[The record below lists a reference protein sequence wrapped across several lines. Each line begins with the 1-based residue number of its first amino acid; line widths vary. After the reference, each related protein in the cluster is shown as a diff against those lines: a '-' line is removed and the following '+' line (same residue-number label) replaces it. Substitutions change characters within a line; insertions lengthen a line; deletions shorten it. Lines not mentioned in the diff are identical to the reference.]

1 MADTDPKKASRTGS
15 LLDSLT
21 SYGSGDTRPR
31 HATGKEMSIED
42 EAASRFI
49 NDAIYEMVPTEG
61 REGALQR
68 SEMKKLT
75 MEQLL
80 AGKSYTEVAEKV
92 DNLVQ
97 ASRAAEAAATKK
109 SSGFKMSGMK
119 FYDKDYNKK

>member
-1 MADTDPKKASRTGS
+1 MANTDPKKASRVGS

-21 SYGSGDTRPR
+21 NYGSDSARPR
-31 HATGKEMSIED
+31 HATGKEMSVEE
-42 EAASRFI
+42 EASSRFI

-68 SEMKKLT
+68 AEMKKMT
-75 MEQLL
+75 QKQLL
-80 AGKSYTEVAEKV
+80 EGKSYTEVAEGMDKFV
-92 DNLVQ
+92 K

-119 FYDKDYNKK
+119 FYDKDYK

>member
-61 REGALQR
+61 REGALR
-68 SEMKKLT
+68 RAEMSKLT

-80 AGKSYTEVAEKV
+80 EGKSYTEVAEKV
-92 DNLVQ
+92 DNLLQ
-97 ASRAAEAAATKK
+97 ASRTAKAAATKK
-109 SSGFKMSGMK
+109 SSGCKMSGMK
-119 FYDKDYNKK
+119 FYDKDYK